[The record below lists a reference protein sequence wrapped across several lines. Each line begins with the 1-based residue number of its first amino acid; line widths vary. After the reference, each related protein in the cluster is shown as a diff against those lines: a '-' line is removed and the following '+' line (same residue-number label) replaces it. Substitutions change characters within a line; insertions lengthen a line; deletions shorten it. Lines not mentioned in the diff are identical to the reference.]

1 MSDESPLVR
10 SLRAAVAAAPE
21 DVPLRLHFT
30 ELLLAEGRHNEAVAQ
45 AAVALQ
51 HAPGDEAVR
60 DLMVRAMQL
69 PTVGTPPTP
78 PAPTATPTPPAPT
91 ATPAPPASTTTPP
104 QAAAAAAPSPAT
116 DGTQPPPSTGPPPSR
131 KSPASSAPASPPTPP
146 TRATPPR
153 LP

>member
-1 MSDESPLVR
+1 MSDESPLIR

-30 ELLLAEGRHNEAVAQ
+30 ELLLAEGRHDEAVAQ

-69 PTVGTPPTP
+69 PTVGTR
-78 PAPTATPTPPAPT
+78 
-91 ATPAPPASTTTPP
+91 
-104 QAAAAAAPSPAT
+104 
-116 DGTQPPPSTGPPPSR
+116 PPPSTGPPPSR

-146 TRATPPR
+146 IPLTPPTRATPPR
-153 LP
+153 PP